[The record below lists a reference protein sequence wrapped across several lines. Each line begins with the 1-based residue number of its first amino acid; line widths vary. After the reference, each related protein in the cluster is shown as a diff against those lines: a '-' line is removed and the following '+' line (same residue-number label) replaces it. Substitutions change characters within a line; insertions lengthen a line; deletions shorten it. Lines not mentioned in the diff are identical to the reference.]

1 MLYIKKSLDNVRAE
15 MEKNLERYIALS
27 AAWEAVTIRTK
38 KEGGEFQNIANAV
51 DGGKVYKKTYM
62 NGRELRVYC
71 RNVPKNN
78 MYIDDYIDLY
88 TYTKTEDG
96 KNWVE
101 LSAAELR
108 KDIAKRSEYFA
119 EQADET
125 RKALETIEQDYKE
138 YVAAIEKAN
147 EIAKR
152 HGDRSATYYALYD
165 VAK

>member
-27 AAWEAVTIRTK
+27 AAWKAVTIRTK
-38 KEGGEFQNIANAV
+38 KDGGEYQNIAQAV
-51 DGGKVYKKTYM
+51 DGGKVYKKSYM

-88 TYTKTEDG
+88 TYKKTEDG
-96 KNWVE
+96 KGWAE

-108 KDIAKRSEYFA
+108 KDIEKRSEYFA
-119 EQADET
+119 ELADKT
-125 RKALETIEQDYKE
+125 RKALETIEQDYND

-147 EIAKR
+147 EIVKR
-152 HGDRSATYYALYD
+152 HGERSETYYALYD
-165 VAK
+165 VV